1 MGLRDRGVV
10 GGYTY
15 LKHVEE
21 LVRTGDDTSKPLIIH
36 QPKSHKGL
44 SAHATT

>member
-1 MGLRDRGVV
+1 MDLRNRGVV

-21 LVRTGDDTSKPLIIH
+21 LVRTGDDTSKPLIVH

-44 SAHATT
+44 SHATT